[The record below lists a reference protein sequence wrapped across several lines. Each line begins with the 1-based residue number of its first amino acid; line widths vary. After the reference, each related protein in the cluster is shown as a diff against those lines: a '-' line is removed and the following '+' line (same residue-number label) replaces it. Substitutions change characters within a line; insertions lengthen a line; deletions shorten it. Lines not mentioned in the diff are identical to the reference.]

1 MVPMRHRLLS
11 VLVLACVPCGLAL
24 AQPASDTSSD
34 DSGIT
39 INPDALNEPPPP
51 PPPADAPLK
60 VQTLPPVPEMKG
72 GTKAHSALTAPVK
85 RIPTPRQKPEVQTA
99 LATTTAATPATA
111 PEAESKAKAAKRGG
125 IITATAPATPE
136 MPVTILENSPVEMHG
151 VATDPFAS
159 QKIVNPIEGFKV
171 LNRVRFGQ
179 GETSLPDEAHAPLDA
194 LAAQLVENKRRV
206 RLVAFSGRA
215 GDMSSQSR
223 RLSLERAN
231 AVRSYL
237 VSKGVAFDHVDIMPY
252 GGANDGIIDRVDVLL
267 SGKS

>member
-11 VLVLACVPCGLAL
+11 VLVLACVPIGLAV

-51 PPPADAPLK
+51 PPPADAPPQI
-60 VQTLPPVPEMKG
+60 QTLPPVPEVKT
-72 GTKAHSALTAPVK
+72 TKPHTAVAAPVK

-99 LATTTAATPATA
+99 LATTTPPAA
-111 PEAESKAKAAKRGG
+111 PEAESKPKPSKRDG

-136 MPVTILENSPVEMHG
+136 MPVTILENSPVEMQG
-151 VATDPFAS
+151 VARDPFAS
-159 QKIVNPIEGFKV
+159 QKIVNPLQGFQV
-171 LNRVRFGQ
+171 LGRVRFAQ
-179 GETSLPDEAHAPLDA
+179 GDTSLPDDAHAPLDA
-194 LAAQLVENKRRV
+194 VAVQIIESKKRIRLA
-206 RLVAFSGRA
+206 AFSGRA

-237 VSKGVAFDHVDIMPY
+237 VSKGVAFDHVVIMPY
-252 GGANDGIIDRVDVLL
+252 GGANDGINDRVDVLL
-267 SGKS
+267 SSKS